1 MNSNGSKQEYP
12 KRGKKSLLTAKGRGP
27 IKGDK
32 GSRGNKSERLV
43 SRMLLSPSG
52 AVPPE
57 QRAMGWYKL
66 QEPTLDLPSS
76 PRRATDGQPA
86 TVVDS
91 GIASRGNIIHTR
103 YKPSL

>member
-1 MNSNGSKQEYP
+1 MNVNGSKQEYP
-12 KRGKKSLLTAKGRGP
+12 KRGKTSTLTSKGRGP

-52 AVPPE
+52 AVPAE

-66 QEPTLDLPSS
+66 EEPKLDFPTS
-76 PRRATDGQPA
+76 PRRKVDGQPA

-91 GIASRGNIIHTR
+91 GVASRGNIIHTR
-103 YKPSL
+103 YKPGL